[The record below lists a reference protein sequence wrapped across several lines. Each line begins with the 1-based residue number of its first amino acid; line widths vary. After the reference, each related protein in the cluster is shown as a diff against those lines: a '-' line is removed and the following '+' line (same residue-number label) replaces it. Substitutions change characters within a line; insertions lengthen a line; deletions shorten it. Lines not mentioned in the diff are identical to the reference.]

1 MRNPRSALLGLWFTV
16 IFECCAGE
24 NLASLSDAE
33 KRERIEFLYK
43 DYKTESFPNVKDVH
57 ATELAMWLK
66 DGRAVVVD
74 VREPKERAVSTLP
87 GAITREEF
95 ERRREEFKDKYVA
108 AYCTIGY
115 RSGLF
120 AKEMAEEGI
129 NVFNLNGSV
138 LAWAHSGEPFVDA
151 DGNETNRVHV
161 YGRQWNLL
169 PEGYEAEW

>member
-1 MRNPRSALLGLWFTV
+1 MRNPRYSLLCLSFTI
-16 IFECCAGE
+16 IFVGCAGE
-24 NLASLSDAE
+24 DLASLSNAE

-43 DYKTESFPNVKDVH
+43 DFKTESFPNVKDVH

-74 VREPKERAVSTLP
+74 VREPKERAVSTIP

-95 ERRREEFKDKYVA
+95 ERRREEFEDKYVA

-120 AKEMAEEGI
+120 AKEIVRPDLRARGPIPAAGWMLI
-129 NVFNLNGSV
+129 C
-138 LAWAHSGEPFVDA
+138 
-151 DGNETNRVHV
+151 R
-161 YGRQWNLL
+161 
-169 PEGYEAEW
+169 